1 MAIIERDFAFV
12 GRVEAIETQLGEL
25 LSAIGI
31 AGESGLARVNAT
43 PEGWAVDLT
52 AEDRRASEQ
61 YNALDQALYDRIA
74 RLPGGRVLNPA
85 KLSGPDA

>member
-31 AGESGLARVNAT
+31 AGGNSLARANAT
-43 PEGWAVDLT
+43 PEGWTVDLT
-52 AEDRRASEQ
+52 AEDRRASDE

-74 RLPGGRVLNPA
+74 RLPGGRFLNPA
-85 KLSGPDA
+85 RLSGPGA